1 MKIPPHS
8 NNALADLLQI
18 AKDLRDPKGG
28 CPWDL
33 EQTHASLASN
43 LIEEANELVEVI
55 EQKDL
60 ENRTDDFKEE
70 LGDVLFQVVLHAQL
84 ASERHEFT
92 FDDVART
99 IAQKLVRRH
108 PHVYAAGDAK
118 TSDAVLK
125 TWEEIKKSERSE
137 KTDAP
142 SYIDG
147 IPTAL
152 PALQRAA
159 RLGEKASRAGFD
171 WPSSA
176 EGRAMMREKISE
188 ETTELEEALTQN
200 QERAQ
205 EELGDLLFALAQYA
219 RHLKLDPEAAL
230 RYACRKF
237 DARFR
242 YMESELR
249 EKLNR
254 HEKIPLDEWEAKWQ
268 DAKKNSAPNSQDG
281 IASP

>member
-1 MKIPPHS
+1 MKIPPQS
-8 NNALADLLQI
+8 DNALTDLLQI

-43 LIEEANELVEVI
+43 LIEEVNELVEVI

-84 ASERHEFT
+84 ASERQKFT
-92 FDDVART
+92 FEDVVRT

-125 TWEEIKKSERSE
+125 NWEEIKKSERSE
-137 KTDAP
+137 KREAP

-147 IPTAL
+147 IPTNL

-171 WPSSA
+171 WPTSA
-176 EGRAMMREKISE
+176 EGLTMLREKILE
-188 ETTELEEALTQN
+188 ETKELEEVLTQN
-200 QERAQ
+200 EDRAQ
-205 EELGDLLFALAQYA
+205 EELGDLLFAITQYA

-230 RYACRKF
+230 RQACRKF

-242 YMESELR
+242 YMETDLR
-249 EKLNR
+249 EKLDR
-254 HEKIPLDEWEAKWQ
+254 HEKIPLDEWELKWQ
-268 DAKKNSAPNSQDG
+268 DAKKNQRG
-281 IASP
+281 